1 LTGYAWEVGIL
12 KGLRDAGIDLT
23 VADLIIGTSAGS
35 ILGTQ
40 IRSGKAVD
48 DLYASML
55 APPSGGSPPARSP
68 ADVQYL
74 QDTYRLW
81 LTGAENTATMRVEV
95 GKRALETPHPIAE
108 EAQKNRWR
116 RMLGISEWP
125 NQPLKISAV
134 DITDGAVR
142 FFDRSQDVGIET
154 AAAAST
160 AIPGLHAPITV
171 GDRRYM
177 DGGVAT
183 TGIDAALGYG
193 TVVAIT
199 TGGGQLVRQQVE
211 LVRSGGSRIVNVSPD
226 AESLSALG
234 TDRMVASQAKPSAE
248 ALALAEFIII
258 FTTLR
263 PEELTTEEI
272 LELYRLRWQIELRF
286 KHLKSLL
293 DLGCLPKYDAQS
305 CRAWIQAKLLCG
317 LLIERLMREA
327 KFFFPWGYRL
337 PASESLARIH

>member
-1 LTGYAWEVGIL
+1 MAACVGPIPTRGSPSVSTDAKPSGSGAKAQRAVVLGGGGLTGYAWEVGIL

-248 ALALAEFIII
+248 AGLRQAGMVVEEVRKVWTGATSTAPSA
-258 FTTLR
+258 TT
-263 PEELTTEEI
+263 
-272 LELYRLRWQIELRF
+272 
-286 KHLKSLL
+286 K
-293 DLGCLPKYDAQS
+293 
-305 CRAWIQAKLLCG
+305 
-317 LLIERLMREA
+317 
-327 KFFFPWGYRL
+327 
-337 PASESLARIH
+337 